1 MGDASFKPLPVLRP
15 AREAASP
22 LSANWTLYKPE
33 VLAEKLGLPLE
44 VVDKALE
51 ETGFYKAV
59 RIREEVIR
67 LKTRLLKEQKELTK
81 REQELA
87 KELKQVRRELYYLQ
101 RELTHLRN
109 ILRLP
114 REKHEVRPNDW

>member
-1 MGDASFKPLPVLRP
+1 MGNANFEPLPVLRP
-15 AREAASP
+15 RNDAASP

-44 VVDKALE
+44 V
-51 ETGFYKAV
+51 
-59 RIREEVIR
+59 IR

-81 REQELA
+81 RERELA
-87 KELKQVRRELYYLQ
+87 EELKRVRRELYYLQ
-101 RELTHLRN
+101 RELIHLRN

-114 REKHEVRPNDW
+114 REKTS

>member
-1 MGDASFKPLPVLRP
+1 MGDVSFKRLPTLRP
-15 AREAASP
+15 ASEAASP

-44 VVDKALE
+44 VVDEALE

-67 LKTRLLKEQKELTK
+67 LKTNLLKEQKGLTK

-114 REKHEVRPNDW
+114 REKREVRPDL

>member
-1 MGDASFKPLPVLRP
+1 MGDVSFKRLPTLRP
-15 AREAASP
+15 ASEAASP

-67 LKTRLLKEQKELTK
+67 LKTNLLKEQKELTK

-114 REKHEVRPNDW
+114 REKREVRPDL

>member
-1 MGDASFKPLPVLRP
+1 MGSANFEPLPVLRP
-15 AREAASP
+15 RKDAASP

-81 REQELA
+81 RERELA
-87 KELKQVRRELYYLQ
+87 EELKRVRRELYYLQ
-101 RELTHLRN
+101 RELIHLRN

-114 REKHEVRPNDW
+114 REKTS

>member
-1 MGDASFKPLPVLRP
+1 MGDVSFKRLPTLRP
-15 AREAASP
+15 ASEAASP

-67 LKTRLLKEQKELTK
+67 LKTKLLKEQKELTK
-81 REQELA
+81 REQELV

-114 REKHEVRPNDW
+114 REKHEVPPDL